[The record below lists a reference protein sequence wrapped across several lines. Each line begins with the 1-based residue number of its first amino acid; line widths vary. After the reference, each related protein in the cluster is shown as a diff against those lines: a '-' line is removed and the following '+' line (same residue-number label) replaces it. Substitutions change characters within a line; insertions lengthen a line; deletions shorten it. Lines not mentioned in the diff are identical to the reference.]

1 MMLVIWIQIW
11 HKCLFLTAI
20 VPPCRKNSEA
30 QMPDKMA
37 QMPEDL
43 NQKKA
48 QMPNPPK
55 VREVMIREFHSS
67 IHKLP
72 HPKETSR
79 QRPFPPEERHSRPRA
94 ATTGVF

>member
-1 MMLVIWIQIW
+1 
-11 HKCLFLTAI
+11 
-20 VPPCRKNSEA
+20 
-30 QMPDKMA
+30 MPDKMA

-55 VREVMIREFHSS
+55 VREVIIREFHSS